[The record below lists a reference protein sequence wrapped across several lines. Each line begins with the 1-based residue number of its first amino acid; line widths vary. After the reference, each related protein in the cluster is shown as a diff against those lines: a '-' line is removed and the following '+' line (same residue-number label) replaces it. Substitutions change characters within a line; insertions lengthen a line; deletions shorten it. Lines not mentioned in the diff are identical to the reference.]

1 MPTHRSSIGAGR
13 MNRPTCLAALRA
25 CAHVL
30 GHRTGRVGGQAC
42 DTRSAVTME
51 TETKTTNIDPVGPN
65 GWSIRDEVTQ
75 FREWGSHV
83 SYPFPPKHVASMIG
97 ASRDCWLRLWDPN
110 GSVSRSHAMLTHGK
124 DGWFL
129 EDLGSK
135 NGMYLDGA
143 RVPALSVVPGAEIR
157 IGEVTLIAESPKLV
171 ALRAL
176 LERFLG
182 WDDERRELVDHALF
196 SVRVAAT
203 HREPL
208 LLCGEGNLLPVARLL
223 HQHALGDRPFVVAR
237 PRSRH
242 ARGMDAL
249 AEAAGGTLCVWEA
262 RAAGR
267 LRRGCVGAAGPFRE
281 SPARGVRTCSAEGER
296 RRLADRHERPVDRP
310 PALVEPRPGAAPH
323 HRRVRPGR
331 HLRVR
336 RRVARIGRLGMDR
349 AERGQLLAADRH
361 GDASDRR
368 APSLRREHHAG
379 GEAPLD
385 GPRLALGLAGAP
397 VVAGQ
402 GRDDGRGAGGGRR
415 FIGGASAGAAG
426 RPSYCGPM
434 SIATIKNIL
443 HRGLDLEPS
452 HRRPRAE
459 PWCCGVVAA
468 RRGDKRSRSGV

>member
-1 MPTHRSSIGAGR
+1 MPDEPAGISGEEGSRVSATSASCPSTSPLRHADAPLVDRCRQDEPADVPRRS
-13 MNRPTCLAALRA
+13 LRA
-25 CAHVL
+25 CVHVP
-30 GHRTGRVGGQAC
+30 GRPTGRVGGRAC
-42 DTRSAVTME
+42 DTRSAAARCEIRRVVPEAPRGAYVSFVTME
-51 TETKTTNIDPVGPN
+51 TETRTTNIDAVGPN
-65 GWSIRDEVTQ
+65 GWSIRDEVMQ

-157 IGEVTLIAESPKLV
+157 IGEVTLIAESPKLI

-176 LERFLG
+176 LDRFIG

-267 LRRGCVGAAGPFRE
+267 L
-281 SPARGVRTCSAEGER
+281 
-296 RRLADRHERPVDRP
+296 
-310 PALVEPRPGAAPH
+310 
-323 HRRVRPGR
+323 
-331 HLRVR
+331 
-336 RRVARIGRLGMDR
+336 
-349 AERGQLLAADRH
+349 
-361 GDASDRR
+361 
-368 APSLRREHHAG
+368 
-379 GEAPLD
+379 
-385 GPRLALGLAGAP
+385 
-397 VVAGQ
+397 
-402 GRDDGRGAGGGRR
+402 
-415 FIGGASAGAAG
+415 
-426 RPSYCGPM
+426 
-434 SIATIKNIL
+434 
-443 HRGLDLEPS
+443 
-452 HRRPRAE
+452 
-459 PWCCGVVAA
+459 
-468 RRGDKRSRSGV
+468 